1 MGPFTWRSIHGI
13 RRDTAEKGTPMG
25 SREGAAVPPSKRG
38 SVVVPPGNF
47 FHGIP
52 PEPTLTNTIMSA
64 EIIKFGEKYEE

>member
-1 MGPFTWRSIHGI
+1 MGPYTWRSIHGI

-25 SREGAAVPPSKRG
+25 AGKEPSKRG